1 VATLGVLL
9 VVSKGNLGDVIAHG
23 LPVTIGDLLALAS
36 APNWA
41 IFSVIS
47 KSVLKRYQPT
57 IMMTVVM
64 TVGWLML
71 LPFFIASSGPGQIA
85 HITAAGWAGILFLGV
100 ACSGLAYIF
109 WYDVLH
115 AADASSVASFLYL
128 EPIVTVIV
136 ASIVLDEAIVPATII
151 GGAIILFGVWLVSRP
166 TATAN
171 RFALNQEAE
180 QIIE

>member
-1 VATLGVLL
+1 
-9 VVSKGNLGDVIAHG
+9 
-23 LPVTIGDLLALAS
+23 
-36 APNWA
+36 
-41 IFSVIS
+41 VIS

-71 LPFFIASSGPGQIA
+71 LPFFAASNGLTQIA
-85 HITAAGWAGILFLGV
+85 HITTAGWAGILFLGV

-136 ASIVLDEAIVPATII
+136 ASIVLDETIVPATII
-151 GGAIILFGVWLVSRP
+151 GGAIILLGVWLVSRP
-166 TATAN
+166 TATTHRSIAG
-171 RFALNQEAE
+171 QTAE